1 MYVYAENE
9 GPNLSGSNL
18 NRNTD
23 RHTDRHTDTQT
34 DMPEIITYYL
44 SAYADGNYKVC
55 ANGNQWSFFLNI
67 EFSDRNYFSFVT

>member
-34 DMPEIITYYL
+34 DMPEIITYPHTQMVITR
-44 SAYADGNYKVC
+44 SVPMET
-55 ANGNQWSFFLNI
+55 NGVFPKCRIQ
-67 EFSDRNYFSFVT
+67 